1 MELLFVLLGGAVL
14 GLGSRQL
21 IPNRETHG
29 VVLIPAIG
37 AGIAAVL
44 WVALTWTGLPWNGGV
59 IWWVTLFATLVLVLA
74 IDLEIGRRRVASDAR
89 LHDRLL
95 KNGDGGQTVTASGV

>member
-1 MELLFVLLGGAVL
+1 MELLFVVLGGTVL
-14 GLGSRQL
+14 GLSVRQL
-21 IPNRETHG
+21 LPNRETHG

-44 WVALTWTGLPWNGGV
+44 WVGLTWIGLPWNGGL
-59 IWWVTLFATLVLVLA
+59 IWWITLLATLALVVV
-74 IDLEIGRRRVASDAR
+74 IDLEIGRRRVASDAV

-95 KNGDGGQTVTASGV
+95 KNGNGGQVATPGG